1 MSSCNWEE
9 TMKNEARMKDAD
21 FEALLEECVPE
32 LPPVD
37 VVKEVTPWKKAMNRI
52 LWGMG
57 LTTIT
62 LNFWNLDYILPFIGM
77 FLMLFGFRV
86 LREENKWFNVCWR
99 LMLFRITYFVFVC
112 ILDATIYRSMLE
124 GSNIN
129 LVLIVI
135 GFGIVFIQIFCF
147 GKAIRMV
154 QKKAGVRPRAK
165 AANVLLIWFVIMCYL
180 GAMQYAGILVY
191 VLLIGYICIIRSL
204 HKLSKELVEVGYA
217 IEPAQIKVS
226 EQIIIAGVLGIMA
239 VGISCG
245 YVFFHSYPMD
255 WQPAVVSE
263 DAKITEIKEHLIE
276 IGFPKNVLAD
286 LTEEDILACEG
297 ALRVVT
303 DVCDHP
309 VNDGNIVQEETAMG
323 IYSEYISYNRK
334 ELRFTH
340 IAVELPGEIERWK
353 VIHHF
358 EFIFHPGFYGTE
370 SIQLWSTYRNYP
382 NAWSVEGAVTG
393 RVLYD
398 MDGQTF
404 VAPYASLKEE
414 TYEAY
419 NIIFTSTSRSTDVF
433 AEFSMPN
440 EGSRQRG
447 YVSYVTKEQMDG
459 CILASWINYTHQKNW
474 LQYPVLTA
482 KEKRM
487 QNDWI
492 HREPFKTIQDSI
504 SFYPFRENITVH

>member
-1 MSSCNWEE
+1 MSSYNWEE

-32 LPPVD
+32 LPPAD
-37 VVKEVTPWKKAMNRI
+37 VVKEVTPWKTAMNRI

-57 LTTIT
+57 FTTIT
-62 LNFWNLDYILPFIGM
+62 FNFWKLDYILPFIGM

-86 LREENKWFNVCWR
+86 LREENKWFKSCWH
-99 LMLFRITYFVFVC
+99 LMIIRITIFSVIC
-112 ILDATIYRSMLE
+112 ILDATIIRSMLDA
-124 GSNIN
+124 SNVGIAITAMN
-129 LVLIVI
+129 FVLI
-135 GFGIVFIQIFCF
+135 FTQIICF
-147 GKAIRMV
+147 WKAIRKT
-154 QKKAGVRPRAK
+154 QEKAGLPQRAK
-165 AANVLLIWFVIMCYL
+165 AAIVLLIWYGIMIIL
-180 GAMQYAGILVY
+180 GVAQYAGLLVF
-191 VLLIGYICIIRSL
+191 VMLIGYVSIIRSL
-204 HKLSKELVEVGYA
+204 YKLSKELAEAGFVIQTA
-217 IEPAQIKVS
+217 PIKVA
-226 EQIIIAGVLGIMA
+226 EWKVVAGVLTIVIA
-239 VGISCG
+239 GISCG
-245 YVFFHSYPMD
+245 YLFFHSYPMD
-255 WQPAVVSE
+255 WQPIVVSE
-263 DAKITEIKEHLIE
+263 DAKVNEIKEHLIE

-286 LTEEDILACEG
+286 LTEEDILTCEG

-340 IAVELPGEIERWK
+340 IAIELPGEIECWK

-382 NAWSVEGAVTG
+382 NAWSAEGAVTG